1 MELKLIDVS
10 VHQGQI
16 DWGKVKNHIDG
27 AIIRCGYGS
36 DYTDQDDKRF
46 VQNVEACIK
55 HGIPFGVYLYS
66 YAKTIEQSKSEASHV
81 LRLIEPYKGELSYPV
96 YYDLE
101 EAGTE
106 KGAVERAKVFGDI
119 IESKGYW
126 CGIYANQY
134 WWQTYLKN
142 GLDRYTKWV
151 AKYSNEK
158 PSGISGT
165 YDIWQYS
172 SKGYVPGIEGNV
184 DMNICYRDFPTAIK
198 NTTAETEK
206 PTETDQEQEVSVFVD
221 GTVICAYSKE
231 KDGETKVSE
240 NFKVKE
246 FASTDGTDPIFIAP
260 KLVEVLQKIRT
271 HFKKAVT
278 INSAFR
284 TVARNKAVGG
294 AKYSQHLYGT
304 AADIVVSGVSP
315 KQVAEYAEKLMPN
328 TGGIGIYSNFTHID
342 VRRTKSRW
350 NG

>member
-1 MELKLIDVS
+1 MELKIIDVS

-16 DWGKVKNHIDG
+16 DWTKVKNHIDG

-36 DYTDQDDKRF
+36 DHTEQDDKRF
-46 VQNVEACIK
+46 VQNVESCIK

-66 YAKTIEQSKSEASHV
+66 YAKTIEQAKSEASHV
-81 LRLIEPYKGELSYPV
+81 LRLLEPYKNKLSYPV

-106 KGAVERAKVFGDI
+106 NGAVERALIFGEI
-119 IESKGYW
+119 IEAEGYW

-134 WWQTYLKN
+134 WWRTHLKS
-142 GLDRYTKWV
+142 GLDRFTKWV

-172 SKGYVPGIEGNV
+172 SKGSVPGIEGNV
-184 DMNICYRDFPTAIK
+184 DMNICYRNFPAEIK
-198 NTTAETEK
+198 KTVVTEK
-206 PTETDQEQEVSVFVD
+206 VESKEEPKTDSSM
-221 GTVICAYSKE
+221 IIIHAYSKE
-231 KDGETKVSE
+231 KDGQTKLSE

-260 KLVEVLQKIRT
+260 ELVEVLQKIRT
-271 HFKKAVT
+271 HFNKPVT

-284 TVARNKAVGG
+284 TAARNAAVGG
-294 AKYSQHLYGT
+294 AKYSQHQYGT
-304 AADIVVSGVSP
+304 AADIVVSGIAP
-315 KQVAEYAEKLMPN
+315 KDVAAYAEKLMPN
-328 TGGIGIYSNFTHID
+328 TGGIGIYSTFTHID
-342 VRRTKSRW
+342 VRKEKSRW

>member
-1 MELKLIDVS
+1 MLHCRVVS
-10 VHQGQI
+10 AEI
-16 DWGKVKNHIDG
+16 YFI
-27 AIIRCGYGS
+27 
-36 DYTDQDDKRF
+36 
-46 VQNVEACIK
+46 E
-55 HGIPFGVYLYS
+55 GVYLYS
-66 YAKTIEQSKSEASHV
+66 YANTINAAKSEAAHV
-81 LRLIEPYKGELSYPV
+81 LRLLEPYKNDLSYPV

-106 KGAVERAKVFGDI
+106 NGAVERAIVFGDI

-134 WWQTYLKN
+134 WWRTYLKS
-142 GLDRYTKWV
+142 GLDRFTKWV
-151 AKYSNEK
+151 AKYSDSK

-172 SKGYVPGIEGNV
+172 SKGTVPGIKGNV
-184 DMNICYRDFPTAIK
+184 DMNICYRDFPAAIK
-198 NTTAETEK
+198 KIASKMEEK
-206 PTETDQEQEVSVFVD
+206 VEQNEEIEIDSD
-221 GTVICAYSKE
+221 DIIIHAYSKE
-231 KDGETKVSE
+231 KDGNKKLSE

-246 FASTDGTDPIFIAP
+246 FASTDGSDPIFIAP
-260 KLVEVLQKIRT
+260 ELVEVLQKIRT
-271 HFKKAVT
+271 HFNKAVT

-284 TVARNKAVGG
+284 TAARNTAVGG

-304 AADIVVSGVSP
+304 AADIVVSGIAP

-328 TGGIGIYSNFTHID
+328 TGGIGIYSTFTHID

>member
-1 MELKLIDVS
+1 MELKIIDVS

-16 DWGKVKNHIDG
+16 DWPKVKNHIDG

-36 DYTDQDDKRF
+36 DYTHQDDKRF

-55 HGIPFGVYLYS
+55 HDIPFGVYLYS
-66 YAKTIEQSKSEASHV
+66 HAKTINAAKSEAAHV
-81 LRLIEPYKGELSYPV
+81 LRLLEPYKGKLSYPV

-106 KGAVERAKVFGDI
+106 NGAVERAIVFGEI

-134 WWQTYLKN
+134 WWQTYLKG
-142 GLDRYTKWV
+142 GLDRFTKWV
-151 AKYSNEK
+151 AKYSDSK

-184 DMNICYRDFPTAIK
+184 DMNVCYRDFPNEIK
-198 NTTAETEK
+198 KAPIKEEK
-206 PTETDQEQEVSVFVD
+206 KEQKEEKEVDSNEI
-221 GTVICAYSKE
+221 VIYAYSKE
-231 KDGETKVSE
+231 KDGNKKLSE

-246 FASTDGTDPIFIAP
+246 FASKDGSDPIFIAP
-260 KLVEVLQKIRT
+260 ELVEVLQKIRT
-271 HFKKAVT
+271 HFNKSVT

-284 TVARNKAVGG
+284 TASRNAAVGG

-304 AADIVVSGVSP
+304 AADIVVSGIAP

>member
-36 DYTDQDDKRF
+36 DYAHQDDKRF
-46 VQNVEACIK
+46 IQNVEACIQ

-66 YAKTIEQSKSEASHV
+66 YANTINAAKSEAAHV
-81 LRLIEPYKGELSYPV
+81 LRLLDPYKNDLSYPV

-106 KGAVERAKVFGDI
+106 NGAVERALVFGDI

-134 WWQTYLKN
+134 WWRTYLKN
-142 GLDRYTKWV
+142 GLDRFTKWV
-151 AKYSNEK
+151 AKYSDSK

-172 SKGYVPGIEGNV
+172 SKGTVPGIEGNV
-184 DMNICYRDFPTAIK
+184 DMNTCYRDFPAAIK
-198 NTTAETEK
+198 KTASKMEEK
-206 PTETDQEQEVSVFVD
+206 GERNEEIKINSDD
-221 GTVICAYSKE
+221 IIIHAYSKE
-231 KDGETKVSE
+231 KDGNKKLSE

-246 FASTDGTDPIFIAP
+246 FASTDGADPIFIAP
-260 KLVEVLQKIRT
+260 ELVEVLQKIRS
-271 HFKKAVT
+271 HFNKAVR

-284 TVARNKAVGG
+284 TAARNTAVGG

-304 AADIVVSGVSP
+304 AADIVVSGIAP

-328 TGGIGIYSNFTHID
+328 IGGIGIYSTFTHID

>member
-10 VHQGQI
+10 THQGKI
-16 DWGKVKNHIDG
+16 NWEEVKKHIDG
-27 AIIRCGYGS
+27 AIIRCGYGRDIIS
-36 DYTDQDDKRF
+36 QDDRRY
-46 VQNVEACIK
+46 VENVEACIK
-55 HGIPFGVYLYS
+55 HNIPFGVYLYS
-66 YAKTIEQSKSEASHV
+66 YAKDLDGAKSEAKHV
-81 LRLIEPYKGELSYPV
+81 LRLLEPYKNDLSYPV

-106 KGAVERAKVFGDI
+106 NGAVERALVFGEI
-119 IESKGYW
+119 IEAKGYW

-134 WWQTYLKN
+134 WWRTYLKN

-151 AKYSNEK
+151 AKYSSEK

-184 DMNICYRDFPTAIK
+184 DMNICYRDFPAAIK
-198 NTTAETEK
+198 KTASKVEEK
-206 PTETDQEQEVSVFVD
+206 GEQNEEIKINSD
-221 GTVICAYSKE
+221 DIVIHAYSKE
-231 KDGETKVSE
+231 KDGDKKLSE

-246 FASTDGTDPIFIAP
+246 FASTDGSDPIFIAP
-260 KLVEVLQKIRT
+260 ELVEVLQKIRS
-271 HFKKAVT
+271 HFNKAVR

-284 TVARNKAVGG
+284 TAARNTTVGG

-304 AADIVVSGVSP
+304 AADIVVTGISP
-315 KQVAEYAEKLMPN
+315 LKVAEYAEKLMPN
-328 TGGIGIYSNFTHID
+328 TGGIGRYSTFTHID
-342 VRRTKSRW
+342 VRKEKSRW

>member
-1 MELKLIDVS
+1 MELKIIDVS
-10 VHQGQI
+10 THQGNI
-16 DWGKVKNHIDG
+16 DWAKVKKHIDG

-36 DYTDQDDKRF
+36 DYSHQDDKRF
-46 VQNVEACIK
+46 VQNVEACIQ
-55 HGIPFGVYLYS
+55 HCIPFGVYIYS
-66 YAKTIEQSKSEASHV
+66 YAKTINEAKSEAAHV
-81 LRLIEPYKGELSYPV
+81 LRLLEPYKNNLSYPV

-106 KGAVERAKVFGDI
+106 KGAVERAIVFGEI

-142 GLDRYTKWV
+142 GLDRFTKWV
-151 AKYSNEK
+151 AKYSDSK

-165 YDIWQYS
+165 YDMWQYS

-184 DMNICYRDFPTAIK
+184 DMNVCYKDFPAAIK
-198 NTTAETEK
+198 KTVVEEKVEPKEEPETNSEM
-206 PTETDQEQEVSVFVD
+206 
-221 GTVICAYSKE
+221 IIIHAYSKE
-231 KDGETKVSE
+231 KDGQTKLSE

-260 KLVEVLQKIRT
+260 ELVELLQKIRT
-271 HFKKAVT
+271 HFKKSVT
-278 INSAFR
+278 INSGFR
-284 TVARNKAVGG
+284 TAARNTAVGG

-304 AADIVVSGVSP
+304 AADIVVSGIAP

>member
-16 DWGKVKNHIDG
+16 DWAKVKKHIDG

-36 DYTDQDDKRF
+36 DYAHQDDKRF
-46 VQNVEACIK
+46 VQNVEACIQ

-66 YAKTIEQSKSEASHV
+66 YAKTINAAKSEAAHV
-81 LRLIEPYKGELSYPV
+81 IRLLEPYKKQLSYPV

-106 KGAVERAKVFGDI
+106 KGAVERAIAFGEI

-134 WWQTYLKN
+134 WWKTYLKN

-151 AKYSNEK
+151 AKYSDSK

-172 SKGYVPGIEGNV
+172 SKGSVPGIEGNV
-184 DMNICYRDFPTAIK
+184 DMNVCYRDFPTEIK
-198 NTTAETEK
+198 KTTNKTEQK
-206 PTETDQEQEVSVFVD
+206 QEPKEEPETDN
-221 GTVICAYSKE
+221 GMIIIHAYSKE
-231 KDGETKVSE
+231 KDGETKLSE

-246 FASTDGTDPIFIAP
+246 FASTDGSDPIFIAP
-260 KLVEVLQKIRT
+260 ELVEVLQKIRT
-271 HFKKAVT
+271 HFKKSVT

-284 TVARNKAVGG
+284 TAARNAAVGG

-304 AADIVVSGVSP
+304 AADIVVSGITP

-342 VRRTKSRW
+342 VRKTKSRW

>member
-1 MELKLIDVS
+1 MELKIIDVS

-16 DWGKVKNHIDG
+16 DWEKVKNHIDG

-36 DYTDQDDKRF
+36 DYANQDDKKF
-46 VQNVEACIK
+46 VQNVEGCIK

-66 YAKTIEQSKSEASHV
+66 YAKTIEQAKSEAAHV
-81 LRLIEPYKGELSYPV
+81 LRLLEPYKNKLSYPV

-106 KGAVERAKVFGDI
+106 KGAVERAAVFGEI
-119 IESKGYW
+119 IESNGYW
-126 CGIYANQY
+126 CGIYSNQY
-134 WWQTYLKN
+134 WWRTYLKD
-142 GLDRYTKWV
+142 GLNRFTKWV
-151 AKYSNEK
+151 AKYSDEK

-172 SKGYVPGIEGNV
+172 SKGSVPGIEGDV
-184 DMNICYRDFPTAIK
+184 DMNICYRDFPATIK
-198 NTTAETEK
+198 KTVVEDKVLTKEEPK
-206 PTETDQEQEVSVFVD
+206 KEPKTDN
-221 GTVICAYSKE
+221 GMIIIHAYSKE
-231 KDGETKVSE
+231 KDGATKLSE

-260 KLVEVLQKIRT
+260 KLIEVLQKIRT
-271 HFKKAVT
+271 HFNKPVT

-284 TVARNKAVGG
+284 TASRNAAVGG

-304 AADIVVSGVSP
+304 AADIVVSGISP
-315 KQVAEYAEKLMPN
+315 KDVAKYAETLLPN
-328 TGGIGIYSNFTHID
+328 TGGIGIYSTFTHID
-342 VRRTKSRW
+342 VRKTKSRW

>member
-16 DWGKVKNHIDG
+16 DWAKVKKHIDG

-36 DYTDQDDKRF
+36 DYAHQDDKRF
-46 VQNVEACIK
+46 VQNVEACIQ

-66 YAKTIEQSKSEASHV
+66 YAKTINAAKSEAAHV
-81 LRLIEPYKGELSYPV
+81 LRLLEPYKNQLSYPV

-106 KGAVERAKVFGDI
+106 NGAVERAIVFGEI
-119 IESKGYW
+119 IEAKGYW

-134 WWQTYLKN
+134 WWKTYLKN

-151 AKYSNEK
+151 ARYSDSK

-172 SKGYVPGIEGNV
+172 SKGSVPGIEGNV
-184 DMNICYRDFPTAIK
+184 DMNICYRDFPAEIK
-198 NTTAETEK
+198 KTVVVEK
-206 PTETDQEQEVSVFVD
+206 VEPKEEPETDSD
-221 GTVICAYSKE
+221 MTIIYAYSKE
-231 KDGETKVSE
+231 KDGERKLSE
-240 NFKVKE
+240 NFKVNE
-246 FASTDGTDPIFIAP
+246 FSSTDGSDPIFIAP
-260 KLVEVLQKIRT
+260 ELVEVLQKIRT

-284 TVARNKAVGG
+284 TAARNAAVGG

-304 AADIVVSGVSP
+304 AADIVVSGITP

-342 VRRTKSRW
+342 VRKTKSRW

>member
-16 DWGKVKNHIDG
+16 DWEKVKKHIDG

-36 DYTDQDDKRF
+36 DYANQDDKRF
-46 VQNVEACIK
+46 VQNVEGCIK

-66 YAKTIEQSKSEASHV
+66 YAKTINAAKSEAAHV
-81 LRLIEPYKGELSYPV
+81 LRLLEPYKNKLSYPV

-106 KGAVERAKVFGDI
+106 NGAVERANIFGEI

-134 WWQTYLKN
+134 WWQTYLKS
-142 GLDRYTKWV
+142 GLDRFTKWV
-151 AKYSNEK
+151 AKYSDSK

-172 SKGYVPGIEGNV
+172 SKVSVPGIEGNV
-184 DMNICYRDFPTAIK
+184 DMNICYRDFPAAIK
-198 NTTAETEK
+198 NITTKEEPKKDTKE
-206 PTETDQEQEVSVFVD
+206 EVEADNSA
-221 GTVICAYSKE
+221 IIIHSYSKE
-231 KDGETKVSE
+231 KNGNEKLSE

-246 FASTDGTDPIFIAP
+246 FASTDGSDPIFIAP
-260 KLVEVLQKIRT
+260 ELVEVLQKIRT
-271 HFKKAVT
+271 HFKKSVT

-284 TVARNKAVGG
+284 TASRNAAVGG

-304 AADIVVSGVSP
+304 AADIVVSGIAP
-315 KQVAEYAEKLMPN
+315 NEVAAYAEKLMPN

>member
-16 DWGKVKNHIDG
+16 DWAKVKNHIDG

-36 DYTDQDDKRF
+36 DIADQDDKRF
-46 VQNVEACIK
+46 VQNVESCIQ

-66 YAKTIEQSKSEASHV
+66 YAKTIEQAKSEAAHV
-81 LRLIEPYKGELSYPV
+81 LRLIEPYKNKLSYPV

-101 EAGTE
+101 ESGTE
-106 KGAVERAKVFGDI
+106 NGAVERAKVFGEI

-134 WWQTYLKN
+134 WWRTYLKD
-142 GLDRYTKWV
+142 GLDKFTKWV

-172 SKGYVPGIEGNV
+172 STGSVPGIDGNV
-184 DMNICYRDFPTAIK
+184 DMNICYRDFPAAIK
-198 NTTAETEK
+198 KTAAKAEEK
-206 PTETDQEQEVSVFVD
+206 KEPKKEAEVDSD
-221 GTVICAYSKE
+221 VIVIHAYSKE
-231 KDGETKVSE
+231 KDGNKKLSE

-260 KLVEVLQKIRT
+260 ALVEVLQKIRT
-271 HFKKAVT
+271 HFKKSVT
-278 INSAFR
+278 INSGFR
-284 TVARNKAVGG
+284 TAARNKAVGG

-304 AADIVVSGVSP
+304 AADIVVSGIAP
-315 KQVAEYAEKLMPN
+315 KDVAKYAETLMPN
-328 TGGIGIYSNFTHID
+328 TGGIGIYSTFTHID
-342 VRRTKSRW
+342 VRKEKSRW